1 MKNEKK
7 IRCNECKKILRKKLY
22 GPITELNTKKKFDIY
37 YCSFCK
43 FYKTHKVPKK
53 LDLFYPNTY
62 RNFKGL
68 KELALKFL
76 YSLNFVRLNFNKG
89 DIKKIMKLNG
99 VFFFN
104 S

>member
-43 FYKTHKVPKK
+43 FYKTHKVPK
-53 LDLFYPNTY
+53 N
-62 RNFKGL
+62 
-68 KELALKFL
+68 
-76 YSLNFVRLNFNKG
+76 
-89 DIKKIMKLNG
+89 
-99 VFFFN
+99 
-104 S
+104 